1 MTTKKA
7 YPYTYTQKRGGKF
20 VEFRDLKKIKN
31 INSSYAQSVEVM
43 KGKKVSPNRPSTLT
57 LSNWKAGIPT
67 GSSIQKVTI
76 YYQHQK
82 IPKTEGK
89 YPNIGAPTIDVL
101 YKGKSIVT
109 PPKKAKND
117 SYKKGKAPT
126 KNQKTEKITFNINCT
141 VAQINSTDFQVMIDY
156 PTNANDTDGY
166 MRIYYVYMVI
176 TYKTANF
183 GVSLKKSKGGY
194 NHEEYDIRC
203 TVSNK
208 NPTGYNPKLLI
219 TSPPGFTY
227 LPGKSKGTGKIRQ
240 IDTNTFEWTPKMSKR
255 VKSNNYVIAFHVDV
269 TYPSNQDFY
278 DGVFRI
284 SENLNGHYAEHTA
297 HITDRPKTLDDDTQ
311 QSKYY
316 DDDTQS
322 QGDVDSDPNKQTAE
336 ADYTVPVTIND
347 EHIYLNWLP
356 YEWYKQIIAAEGVP
370 FEKVAAWNYN
380 IYFASDIPVTW
391 KIGTPDG
398 NGHVDP
404 NKIWNQGT
412 GTGGIWQPFP
422 YAQYAN
428 KGSICA
434 VEIRCLRQCRANIQ
448 FKISMYMDVLNDAGT
463 QTHQHIREGFAG
475 GGLFEFV
482 VTEEQ
487 KATLGLPYYTT
498 VELTKEEKDR
508 LCDGHNYTVQSYI
521 RGNTVESIVRDYGEN
536 FRVIVFN
543 NQIGTPI
550 TIRNIDEENNTN
562 EIIEYDPTDY
572 DALSYVEMYNN
583 AEYKGTSP
591 LTANVFESTE
601 CEFTYNEKYPLVIF
615 ITGDFISNPN
625 IATLDFTEPC
635 IIETDRYDGYETKGN
650 YPGRINDLILN
661 DGSSA
666 EQTIPANDQS
676 EDIIFSRFPLD
687 EGYGTDKDLAIRGVG
702 LEFNIEKTDTLM
714 LAAKLKS
721 DKGETG
727 SRSVVIQD
735 SDTNLDSTYN
745 VEIGGLGDF
754 WGFNTEDLVNLED
767 WQVELTSSNTL
778 IDTEAFLNYGNVKLI
793 LYTETIEA
801 QDVQTIINGDDIA
814 SYGVYL
820 SDQKIPQGLN
830 TDTNYLNANGTD
842 LNEPSNQAIREKT
855 IELTFAVNSCDVTTS
870 TDMLRQVVQLL
881 MTHRNEYN
889 KPIPKRIEFSN
900 YPDLFWEYI
909 LEDTFDAEIEI
920 SDYTVKAKLVVPAGT
935 AYKKEPTV
943 TNNMG
948 FVQGITA
955 VKPTITIKTTTE
967 DTIEITE
974 VKSEQTFNMGFTGDW
989 ENHLVEIDCEN
1000 RIVWLKETEDDMD
1013 PINISRYVD
1022 INSDWF
1028 RLLGEY
1034 EFETSNCTLY
1044 TVEYTER
1051 W

>member
-183 GVSLKKSKGGY
+183 SVSLKKSKGGY
-194 NHEEYDIRC
+194 NHEEYDVRC

-255 VKSNNYVIAFHVDV
+255 VKSNNYVLAFNVDV

-297 HITDRPKTLDDDTQ
+297 HITDKPKISDETQKSKYHDDDTDT
-311 QSKYY
+311 SGSE
-316 DDDTQS
+316 DTQ
-322 QGDVDSDPNKQTAE
+322 GGTVETE
-336 ADYTVPVTIND
+336 ADYIVPVQINND
-347 EHIYLNWLP
+347 DKLTMD
-356 YEWYKQIIAAEGVP
+356 
-370 FEKVAAWNYN
+370 
-380 IYFASDIPVTW
+380 YFYD
-391 KIGTPDG
+391 IGTVDTFIVEFETDNPVDVEVIGIGTSRPDDPRTLWEFTV
-398 NGHVDP
+398 NGKYRP
-404 NKIWNQGT
+404 QNPKIWPTEYYGDMNLKVILSSKRQERVNITWRLMGLYT
-412 GTGGIWQPFP
+412 T
-422 YAQYAN
+422 YADQH
-428 KGSICA
+428 
-434 VEIRCLRQCRANIQ
+434 L
-448 FKISMYMDVLNDAGT
+448 VLD
-463 QTHQHIREGFAG
+463 
-475 GGLFEFV
+475 FV

-521 RGNTVESIVRDYGEN
+521 RGNTIESIIRDYGEN

-562 EIIEYDPTDY
+562 EIVEYDPTDY
-572 DALSYVEMYNN
+572 DALSYEEMYHN

-591 LTANVFESTE
+591 LLPNVFESTE

-615 ITGDFISNPN
+615 ITGDFINNPN

-635 IIETDRYDGYETKGN
+635 IIETDRYDSYETKGN
-650 YPGRINDLILN
+650 YPFRINDLILN

-735 SDTNLDSTYN
+735 SDINLDSTYN

-767 WQVELTSSNTL
+767 WQVELTPSNTL

-830 TDTNYLNANGTD
+830 TDTSYLNANGTD
-842 LNEPSNQAIREKT
+842 LNEPSSQAIREKT

-881 MTHRNEYN
+881 MTHRDEYN

-900 YPDLFWEYI
+900 YPDLYWEYI

-943 TNNMG
+943 TNNKG

-1044 TVEYTER
+1044 TIEYTER